1 MIQHGLALYAFFF
14 NKSNIEGTDSSK
26 MCIRIGYANLTSEGV
41 YIYNVKNILKCSFS
55 EFDCPEVTLCN

>member
-1 MIQHGLALYAFFF
+1 MIQHGLALYAFFLTRA
-14 NKSNIEGTDSSK
+14 ILRELTSK
-26 MCIRIGYANLTSEGV
+26 MCTRGYANLTSEGV